1 MQLFII
7 RTIHYLIVLFML
19 FGWIID
25 DPMVL
30 MLYIVSSISL
40 KVHWYLS
47 DDTCALTLL
56 EQAITK
62 VDKYESF
69 MHKIVNPIYK
79 IEDDNLS
86 SISKQFTSV
95 FLVVAIYKFYK
106 IDGIKKIKDEF
117 KKVGLF
123 N

>member
-7 RTIHYLIVLFML
+7 RIIHYLIVLFML